1 MTTKENE
8 EYPLSI
14 EVLLHR
20 VMADIGVVEKT
31 GYNKSQNF
39 YHRTIDDTM
48 NAAHRALIAHG
59 VIVLPKVLNKT
70 SERVATKGGGTAQR
84 VELTVGYSFVGPTGD
99 CLTATVVSESIDYGD
114 KATSKA
120 MSMALKVALLQSL
133 MIPTDELDPDSETYE
148 LDDPSI
154 GEEELKQINKW
165 FSSIEDTEKRKH
177 AKRQFIDKF
186 SCRPIELK
194 ANRMSDF
201 YDWAGAYMADI
212 SVEEI
217 GD

>member
-1 MTTKENE
+1 MTSEKTE

-59 VIVLPKVLNKT
+59 VVVLPRVLDKT
-70 SERVATKGGGTAQR
+70 SERVATKGGGSAQR
-84 VELTVGYSFVGPTGD
+84 VELTVAYTFIGHTGD
-99 CLTATVVSESIDYGD
+99 SLTATVAAESIDYGD

-133 MIPTDELDPDSETYE
+133 MIPTDEIDPDSETYE
-148 LDDPSI
+148 LDEPPVS
-154 GEEELKQINKW
+154 EEEVKQINNW
-165 FSSIEDTEKRKH
+165 FAHIEDKEQRKH
-177 AKRQFIDKF
+177 AKKQFMDKF
-186 SCRPIELK
+186 ACPPIELK

-201 YDWAGAYMADI
+201 YDWAGAYMAEL

>member
-8 EYPLSI
+8 DQQFSI

-20 VMADIGVVEKT
+20 VMADIGAVEKT

-48 NAAHRALIAHG
+48 NAAHKALIAHG
-59 VIVLPKVLNKT
+59 VVVLPQVINKT
-70 SERVATKGGGTAQR
+70 SERVTTKGGGSAQR
-84 VELTVGYSFVGPTGD
+84 VELTVSYTFTGPIGD
-99 CLTATVVSESIDYGD
+99 SLTATVASESIDYGD

-133 MIPTDELDPDSETYE
+133 MIPTDEIDPDSETYE
-148 LDDPSI
+148 LDDPNVS
-154 GEEELKQINKW
+154 EEELKQINNW
-165 FSSIEDTEKRKH
+165 FAHIEDSEQRKH
-177 AKRQFIDKF
+177 AKQQFMDKF
-186 SCRPIELK
+186 KCPPIELK

-201 YDWAGAYMADI
+201 YDWAGAYMAEL
-212 SVEEI
+212 SVEEVR
-217 GD
+217 D